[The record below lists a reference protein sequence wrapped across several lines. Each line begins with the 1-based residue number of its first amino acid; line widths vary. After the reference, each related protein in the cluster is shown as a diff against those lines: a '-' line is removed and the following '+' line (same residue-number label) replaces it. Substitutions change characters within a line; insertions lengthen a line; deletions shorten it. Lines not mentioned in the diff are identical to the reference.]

1 MINELYELAEAMN
14 RAGLKESI
22 PAQNYPALAGGT
34 CICVRVKE
42 GEVTGFGDINNRER
56 ESIHKYGVTSKGFYP
71 CVKLAPLFHIFDKEA
86 ISVINKIRK
95 KPELLTDAIHE
106 QVSSWCVESN
116 NNWDEKVIARC
127 KRSLNEVS
135 KELRAQLVESPYEPL
150 TILAEETDRFNDP
163 MCFHKALTEAS
174 LQALAQKSDVMLAL
188 TLLFAFPLKKEET
201 KYSFGDLSIIF
212 DTERLIE
219 CGMPPVLSSKF
230 SEGLNTALLISQQK
244 KAGSN
249 TINATDA
256 FQRPYAATE
265 TVMPEIKLGAGFS
278 VKIRSMNKDV
288 PCQHRYGRS
297 GSYTFPVSVEVRQRL
312 AGALTYISKNENCGA
327 TWLTISYVDKKPQ
340 DVLFAYPDELKKLP
354 KNFASM
360 FQRGENSSIAFIS
373 QAKLFLS
380 QLKTPCDSGTNTHS
394 NGIRIFVLHRI
405 NVNNNS
411 GRVKVVYTRQTDPY
425 ELEKQ
430 SEAWTAGC
438 LNLPV
443 FAFGQP
449 NVLFPLDTAD
459 ILNRFWNQKGE
470 SITDKFK
477 PVPKYH
483 GMELLMD
490 SQFSVAAD
498 LHCLA
503 EEAMTMGVFLGNTLA
518 NGSLYHPIWDKIKDM
533 LALMGLLLYRD
544 SIGKDAYMKSLPYL
558 YGQLLKVSDELHALY
573 CKVMRKGDLPTQLAG
588 GGLYQAAAEA
598 PIRTLNLLG
607 QRMNPYISW
616 AKVYRKKNI
625 SGKEEEIRK
634 AGELILLYENIAT
647 ELFSAWST
655 QTRFNDEEK
664 ALLFLGYLANFPKRE
679 QTTDDTIETNNTETE
694 EGNSYE

>member
-42 GEVTGFGDINNRER
+42 GEVTGFGDINNRE
-56 ESIHKYGVTSKGFYP
+56 SIHKYGVTSKGFYP

-106 QVSSWCVESN
+106 QVSGWCVESN
-116 NNWDEKVIARC
+116 NNWDEKAIARC

-174 LQALAQKSDVMLAL
+174 LQALAQKSDVVLAL
-188 TLLFAFPLKKEET
+188 TLLFAFPSKKEET
-201 KYSFGDLSIIF
+201 KCSFGDLSIIF

-312 AGALTYISKNENCGA
+312 AGALTYISKDENRGA

-340 DVLFAYPDELKKLP
+340 DVLFAYPEELKKLP

-360 FQRGENSSIAFIS
+360 FQRGENSSTAFIS

-380 QLKTPCDSGTNTHS
+380 QLKTPRDSGTGTHS

-405 NVNNNS
+405 NVENNS

-430 SEAWTAGC
+430 SEAWTMGC
-438 LNLPV
+438 LNLPA
-443 FAFGQP
+443 FAFGQL
-449 NVLFPLDTAD
+449 NVPFPLDAAD
-459 ILNRFWNQKGE
+459 ILNRFWSQKGE

-477 PVPKYH
+477 PVPRYH

-490 SQFSVAAD
+490 SQLSTVAD
-498 LHCLA
+498 LHCLV
-503 EEAMTMGVFLGNTLA
+503 EKAMTMGAFLGATLA
-518 NGSLYHPIWDKIKDM
+518 DGNRNHPIWDKMKDM
-533 LALMGLLLYRD
+533 LALIGLLLYRGG
-544 SIGKDAYMKSLPYL
+544 IGKDAYMKSLPYL
-558 YGQLLKVSDELHALY
+558 YGQLLKASDELHALY
-573 CKVMRKGDLPTQLAG
+573 CNVERNGDLPKQLAG
-588 GGLYQAAAEA
+588 GSLYQAAAQA
-598 PIRTLNLLG
+598 PIRTLSLLG
-607 QRMNPYISW
+607 QRMKPYIVWS
-616 AKVYRKKNI
+616 KIYRSKNV
-625 SGKEEEIRK
+625 SEKGKESRR
-634 AGELILLYENIAT
+634 AGWLYSLYGNIAT
-647 ELFSAWST
+647 ELFAAWNA
-655 QTRFNDEEK
+655 QTRFNDEER
-664 ALLFLGYLANFPKRE
+664 ALLFLGYLANFPKKE
-679 QTTDDTIETNNTETE
+679 QTTDDTIETNNTE